1 MIRHQPER
9 GRQARALVGWSVAT
23 VTGLLIL
30 TAAVAPAAAA
40 EAPDWPC
47 QQRML
52 PEIGPG
58 AVWAGPSI
66 GALAPAGNVDPTLQH
81 LAAELAARRTPL
93 EQAQAKVDDFANGL
107 PAGQKNERLT
117 RLFAETLT
125 IINHDLGSINGGLKR
140 YARGQQALA
149 DRITASNQR
158 LTQLA
163 SDQVQER
170 DALSAQRDWDLRIYR
185 DRRSSLS
192 SLCQQPDLLGK
203 RAFTLGRAIAAHL
216 EQK

>member
-1 MIRHQPER
+1 MIRRQPEG
-9 GRQARALVGWSVAT
+9 GRRARALLVWSVAS
-23 VTGLLIL
+23 VAGLLIL
-30 TAAVAPAAAA
+30 TTALRPAVAA
-40 EAPDWPC
+40 EARDWPC
-47 QQRML
+47 QQPML

-66 GALAPAGNVDPTLQH
+66 GALAPAGDVDPTIQH
-81 LAAELAARRTPL
+81 LAANLAARRTPL
-93 EQAQAKVDDFANGL
+93 DQAKAKIDDFAKGL
-107 PAGQKNERLT
+107 PAGQKNEQLT
-117 RLFAETLT
+117 RLFAATLA

-140 YARGQQALA
+140 YASGQQALA

-170 DALSAQRDWDLRIYR
+170 DALSSQRDWDLRIYR
-185 DRRSSLS
+185 DRRSTLS